1 MARVLA
7 SRELPSAL
15 DHWVEIEREFG
26 GPNVAVFLDYD
37 GTLTPIAPRPELA
50 VLASDVRAL
59 LERVREAV
67 HAGCGVRLETEIVFM
82 GET

>member
-1 MARVLA
+1 
-7 SRELPSAL
+7 
-15 DHWVEIEREFG
+15 
-26 GPNVAVFLDYD
+26 
-37 GTLTPIAPRPELA
+37 
-50 VLASDVRAL
+50 VRAL